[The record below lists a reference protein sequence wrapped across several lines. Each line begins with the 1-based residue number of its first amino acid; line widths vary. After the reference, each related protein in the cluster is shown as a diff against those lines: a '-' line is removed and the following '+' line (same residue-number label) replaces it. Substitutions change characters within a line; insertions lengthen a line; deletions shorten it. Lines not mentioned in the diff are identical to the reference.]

1 MKRLVSG
8 VLILTLLVACSE
20 PAKESAS
27 PAATPAADVT
37 SQVVVLREGTNLS
50 LAADKASDTLVLA
63 LQGLLFRTTLE
74 GGETSLLLGPGMDAR
89 EPKLANRSQ
98 TVVFQGYAAGNWDL
112 FELDLKGGEPRALTS
127 DAWDDREPDVGPEDD
142 VVFASDRGGGY
153 NIWLWQRAD
162 GAIRQVSDETRN
174 AHSPAWSKDGS
185 SIVYVVAEAVTG
197 AVAELKVLEMATGRV
212 RDVHTEA
219 GVVAGLAWS
228 PDGGSISFQVLSRD
242 PDGSPATTLR
252 RVNIGSGEVSSLS
265 PPGAD
270 VFPFRAAW
278 LDDSELIY
286 AVDGGMSRL
295 RFASGESER
304 IGFAASV
311 PLFRAPYH
319 KRRRDHDLTTERPA
333 LGLVTPA
340 VANDGRQI
348 AFTALG
354 DVWLWRPADANLQ
367 RLTDDAAAEQTPVF
381 LPDGQSL
388 LYVTD
393 RQARQSLVRYRLSDG
408 EQAVIDVPGANT
420 LAFPAISHDGKRVAV
435 FRDVPGN
442 PLAGQLILVD
452 LESGSTVEVG
462 RPMPPQLVSWSP
474 EDRTMLTT
482 RLHPYSSRY
491 REGVYELVMLDIVDG
506 TERSLVPVAHRSL
519 LDASLAADGRSVNYV
534 QDGLLWRL
542 DLDAADQPAEK
553 AVQVTDELTD
563 QPAFSADGRHLVFSS
578 GSRLKMMAVESG
590 AVTDVTPPVI
600 YRPAQATERW
610 VLRAGRVYDGR
621 LASYRENVD
630 IVIAGHR
637 IEAIEPVRRERSER
651 VVDALSHAVIPGLF
665 EMHAHMGNTSG
676 RQGSAWLA
684 WGITSVR
691 DPGSNPFIAKER
703 QEAWDS
709 GMRPGPRT
717 HVTGYLTDGN
727 RVFYAMAEG
736 ITGDD
741 HLERALQRARELEYD
756 FIKTYVRLP
765 DHWQKRVISFA
776 HAELGIPV
784 SSHEL
789 YPAVAYGADHVE
801 HIGGTSRRG
810 YAPKVSALGR
820 SYQDVV
826 ELLVTSG
833 MGITPTMVLPG
844 FAVIAAEDADLFATP
859 QFSSFYGDEVA
870 AAYRARLAPNLNA
883 ARSSSMGNGVLL
895 KRLTERDAL
904 VVTGTDAPFVPYA
917 AGLHAELRLYERAG
931 LTPAQILHA
940 ATWQSAAAAHV
951 ENDLGSIEVGKV
963 ADLVVVDGDPLAD
976 IAALD
981 DIVLTIKGGVAFT
994 QEALGVR
1001 AAD

>member
-1 MKRLVSG
+1 MKRAALT
-8 VLILTLLVACSE
+8 VLLMTTLVACSE
-20 PAKESAS
+20 RTEESAS
-27 PAATPAADVT
+27 AAAPPAAAVLP
-37 SQVVVLREGTNLS
+37 QLVVLHEGTNLS
-50 LAADKASDTLVLA
+50 LAVDKASNTLVLA
-63 LQGLLFRTTLE
+63 LQGLLFRTTLA
-74 GGETSLLLGPGMDAR
+74 GGDTSLLLGPGMDAR
-89 EPKLANRSQ
+89 EPVLGNRGQ
-98 TVVFQGYAAGNWDL
+98 YVVFQGYAEGNWDL
-112 FELDLKGGEPRALTS
+112 YELNLSGAEPKALTS
-127 DAWDDREPDVGPEDD
+127 DPWDDREPDVGPNDD

-162 GAIRQVSDETRN
+162 GALRQVTHETAN
-174 AHSPAWSKDGS
+174 AHSPAWSKDGGS
-185 SIVYVVAEAVTG
+185 LAFVVDGPAAEVRI
-197 AVAELKVLEMATGRV
+197 LDMATGRSSALQ
-212 RDVHTEA
+212 TETGSVA
-219 GVVAGLAWS
+219 GVAWS
-228 PDGGSISFQVLSRD
+228 PDGNSISYQVQSRD
-242 PDGSPATTLR
+242 PDGSPLTTLR
-252 RVNIGSGEVSSLS
+252 RVSISGGDVSSLS
-265 PPGAD
+265 APGAD

-278 LDDSELIY
+278 LDDSQLIF
-286 AVDGGMSRL
+286 AVDGGMTRL
-295 RFASGESER
+295 QIASGETER

-311 PLFRAPYH
+311 PLNRPPYH
-319 KRRRDHDLTTERPA
+319 KRRRDHDSIAERPA

-354 DVWLWRPADANLQ
+354 DVWLWRPADAVLKQ
-367 RLTDDAAAEQTPVF
+367 LTDDEAAEQTPVF

-393 RQARQSLVRYRLSDG
+393 RQGGQSLVRHRLSDG
-408 EQAVIDVPGANT
+408 EQMVVDVPGAST
-420 LAFPAISHDGKRVAV
+420 LAFPVISHDGKRVAV

-452 LESGSTVEVG
+452 LERGSSVEVG
-462 RPMPPQLVSWSP
+462 KPMPPQLVSWSP
-474 EDRTMLTT
+474 EDRTVLTT

-491 REGVYELVMLDIVDG
+491 REGVYELVMLDSIDG
-506 TERSLVPVAHRSL
+506 SERSLVPVAHRSL
-519 LDASLAADGRSVNYV
+519 LDASLAADGRSVSYV

-542 DLDAADQPAEK
+542 DLDAAGQPAEK
-553 AVQVTDELTD
+553 PVQVTSELTD
-563 QPAFSADGRHLVFSS
+563 QPAFSANGRLVVFSA
-578 GSRLKMMAVESG
+578 GSKLKLMEVESG
-590 AVTDVTPPVI
+590 AVTDVTPPML
-600 YRPAQATERW
+600 YRPEQATERW

-621 LASYRENVD
+621 LSSYRENVD

-637 IEAIEPVRRERSER
+637 IESIEPIEINRSER
-651 VVDALSHAVIPGLF
+651 VVDALTHAVIPGLF

-691 DPGSNPFIAKER
+691 DPGSNPWIAKER

-709 GMRPGPRT
+709 GMRAGPRT

-736 ITGDD
+736 ITGDA

-765 DHWQKRVISFA
+765 DHWQKRVITFA

-826 ELLVTSG
+826 ELLVASG

-844 FAVIAAEDADLFATP
+844 FAVIVAEDADLLATP
-859 QFSSFYGDEVA
+859 QFISFYGDGVS
-870 AAYRARLAPNLNA
+870 AAYRARLAPNLNG
-883 ARSSSMGNGVLL
+883 ARANSVGNGALL
-895 KRLTERDAL
+895 KQLVGRGAL

-917 AGLHAELRLYERAG
+917 AGLHAELRLYARAG

-940 ATWQSAAAAHV
+940 ATWQSAVATHV
-951 ENDLGSIEVGKV
+951 ENDLGSIEPGKV
-963 ADLVVVDGDPLAD
+963 ADLVVIDGDPLAD

-981 DIVLTIKGGVAFT
+981 DIMLTIKGGRAFT